1 MKFLVVLLVALVA
14 AEAAQRKRGIFSL
27 EYADPYTT
35 YNYGLP
41 VSYSSFLTTFN
52 TIPISNYLEV
62 QLPPLS
68 APTAPAAEKPVTE
81 PSLEPPPPTDGAS
94 ISVAVPQT
102 NVYSLGSGSLGAVQ
116 LNDGRLALGSG
127 SLGYTQ
133 RTPIANTPV
142 NLFLEPSYVDDRRP
156 QNFGLGALPNPPEVN
171 LNQQRIPET
180 RGYASTPGLSAARS

>member
-1 MKFLVVLLVALVA
+1 MKKFLIVLLVALT
-14 AEAAQRKRGIFSL
+14 AESAQNKRSIFSL
-27 EYADPYTT
+27 GYTDPYTT

-41 VSYSSFLTTFN
+41 YIHPSYFAPIN

-62 QLPPLS
+62 QLPPF
-68 APTAPAAEKPVTE
+68 AAAAEKPVTE
-81 PSLEPPPPTDGAS
+81 PTFEPPPPTDGAS
-94 ISVAVPQT
+94 ITVALPQT

-133 RTPIANTPV
+133 RTGGFLGQQAPI
-142 NLFLEPSYVDDRRP
+142 SYVDDRGP
-156 QNFGLGALPNPPEVN
+156 QNFGLALPNPPEVN
-171 LNQQRIPET
+171 LNRPTIPET